1 MDPILIFLLDNRLL
15 QVIVFFLQFLC
26 FIQVFL
32 FELRVQGIPPLG
44 GLCEEHRRLKVIN
57 LVQLFLQLVLVLL
70 QEDRV
75 SCLRF
80 LDSSSVSEWLLWVL
94 VFLLG
99 FFDKVI
105 VSIDLI
111 EINIFRH
118 CPIYN

>member
-1 MDPILIFLLDNRLL
+1 MDPILIFLLNNRLL
-15 QVIVFFLQFLC
+15 QVIVCFLLFLC

-32 FELRVQGIPPLG
+32 FELWVQGIPPLG

-75 SCLRF
+75 SCLGF
-80 LDSSSVSEWLLWVL
+80 LDSSWGISERLLVS
-94 VFLLG
+94 LLG